1 MDEPVALLR
10 GAEYLTDDGMIEVL
24 PAGKER
30 MKKAY
35 AAGRNV
41 LVEVDGRSVLI
52 DADGARTRVIV
63 DEGSGS

>member
-1 MDEPVALLR
+1 MDEPVTLLR

-24 PAGKER
+24 PAGRER

-41 LVEVDGRSVLI
+41 AVEIDGRSVLI
-52 DADGARTRVIV
+52 DANGARAR
-63 DEGSGS
+63 DR